1 MKKLVNITFLML
13 LLFIVV
19 IDYGTS
25 SDKIRYVGVKENDEF
40 IWKYTIDSDGQ
51 EDFLED
57 LDIEL
62 QDEDILDYK
71 GRKIIINHIDNEEHE
86 YGYDYLNEDFSYK
99 GVELEVE
106 TYYTEDFEKIDW
118 KIDEDEKDTVIFEF
132 NEDLYVLLVL
142 TSFLTF
148 MPPFLATNVDW
159 EKISDDLEDAEDIY
173 EDIKDIDVEI
183 IEKILKVTIEWSKD
197 YYENDVKEEI
207 ILKYTEAGVLEYF
220 ILEYEGD
227 QIVLIELLDNNLEY

>member
-1 MKKLVNITFLML
+1 
-13 LLFIVV
+13 
-19 IDYGTS
+19 
-25 SDKIRYVGVKENDEF
+25 
-40 IWKYTIDSDGQ
+40 
-51 EDFLED
+51 
-57 LDIEL
+57 
-62 QDEDILDYK
+62 
-71 GRKIIINHIDNEEHE
+71 
-86 YGYDYLNEDFSYK
+86 
-99 GVELEVE
+99 
-106 TYYTEDFEKIDW
+106 
-118 KIDEDEKDTVIFEF
+118 
-132 NEDLYVLLVL
+132 
-142 TSFLTF
+142 